1 MGLATPV
8 HLRAASL
15 PPMVSEARG
24 LRTVNGSDP
33 SKVAVRIAGGGVYK
47 ELRTVPEGQEALS
60 ESERLRPFFREVAED

>member
-1 MGLATPV
+1 MPPV
-8 HLRAASL
+8 
-15 PPMVSEARG
+15 VSEARG

-60 ESERLRPFFREVAED
+60 ESELLRPFFREVAED